1 MQTRGSRWPGLSYTA
16 PVDERRLRIGSV
28 FEWMAAALGVAGLVW
43 VLSVPL
49 QHLSGPRVDAALV
62 DVREKLPPG
71 VPSGAT
77 SVPVMLLLDGRS
89 LKIGDLESKARALL
103 PQSRL
108 QGPPLVTA
116 NEFGDRSTSAYVI
129 DGSRL
134 YVVCERTER
143 GGPMRVAGVFVH

>member
-1 MQTRGSRWPGLSYTA
+1 M
-16 PVDERRLRIGSV
+16 DERRLRIGSL

-89 LKIGDLESKARALL
+89 IKIGDLESKLRSLV

-108 QGPPLVTA
+108 QGPPIVSS
-116 NEFGDRSTSAYVI
+116 NEFGERSTYAYVI
-129 DGSRL
+129 EGSRL
-134 YVVCERTER
+134 YVVCERAER
-143 GGPMRVAGVFVH
+143 GGPMRVAGVYVH